1 MERAFTGVVV
11 FVLVQGTVLSDDT
24 RVKRSDD
31 TPPLEALVQNLAQK
45 VSANEAEIQVLKA
58 QLGTSVSQL

>member
-11 FVLVQGTVLSDDT
+11 FVLVQGAVLSDDT
-24 RVKRSDD
+24 PVKRSDD
-31 TPPLEALVQNLAQK
+31 TSPLEALVQNLAQK

>member
-1 MERAFTGVVV
+1 M
-11 FVLVQGTVLSDDT
+11 LSDDT

-31 TPPLEALVQNLAQK
+31 TSPLEALVQNLSRK
-45 VSANEAEIQVLKA
+45 VSANEAEIQALKA